1 MRTRARL
8 DGSRREGGRRRR
20 RRRRYYGKTAWTGM
34 HLDWIRKQVFEAHNR
49 VLVDDVPAVRRATG
63 TCSRDRV
70 LTVLL

>member
-1 MRTRARL
+1 
-8 DGSRREGGRRRR
+8 
-20 RRRRYYGKTAWTGM
+20 M